1 MIYSILTVLFSIF
14 VLNQSIE
21 YYEHNA
27 MPAKEPVVIGSPAF
41 ANGAFGQPMI
51 WDDTSPETIVFE
63 LTNKEALKLL
73 KGKLRQKQWDKI
85 QQTPFARF
93 TDAWSN
99 PPVKGHFLL
108 ADVER
113 NEVHYRYA
121 PVIPFHVFLFKEYGV
136 LTLQVVDA
144 GGTIRKD
151 AKVRVGSKA
160 VYYDE
165 DSQTYTDDNWS
176 QKEQHILTVEVDKFR
191 AVFDLR
197 KHLVPPWYKM
207 IMGGKMHR
215 SFIVT

>member
-1 MIYSILTVLFSIF
+1 MNTMLCQLKSLLLLGVL
-14 VLNQSIE
+14 L
-21 YYEHNA
+21 
-27 MPAKEPVVIGSPAF
+27 F

-113 NEVHYRYA
+113 NEVHYLKKQTDA
-121 PVIPFHVFLFKEYGV
+121 PENSLKYP
-136 LTLQVVDA
+136 TLSHSFV
-144 GGTIRKD
+144 
-151 AKVRVGSKA
+151 
-160 VYYDE
+160 
-165 DSQTYTDDNWS
+165 
-176 QKEQHILTVEVDKFR
+176 
-191 AVFDLR
+191 
-197 KHLVPPWYKM
+197 LVPM
-207 IMGGKMHR
+207 MAAH
-215 SFIVT
+215 

>member
-1 MIYSILTVLFSIF
+1 MLCQLKSLLLLGVL
-14 VLNQSIE
+14 L
-21 YYEHNA
+21 
-27 MPAKEPVVIGSPAF
+27 F

-93 TDAWSN
+93 TDTWSN

-121 PVIPFHVFLFKEYGV
+121 PVIPFHVSFS
-136 LTLQVVDA
+136 
-144 GGTIRKD
+144 R
-151 AKVRVGSKA
+151 SM
-160 VYYDE
+160 VYSPCRWLMPGE
-165 DSQTYTDDNWS
+165 LS
-176 QKEQHILTVEVDKFR
+176 
-191 AVFDLR
+191 
-197 KHLVPPWYKM
+197 
-207 IMGGKMHR
+207 GKMPKCG
-215 SFIVT
+215 

>member
-1 MIYSILTVLFSIF
+1 MLCQLKSLLLLGVL
-14 VLNQSIE
+14 L
-21 YYEHNA
+21 
-27 MPAKEPVVIGSPAF
+27 F
-41 ANGAFGQPMI
+41 ANGAFGQPML
-51 WDDTSPETIVFE
+51 WDDASSETIVFE

-73 KGKLRQKQWDKI
+73 KGKLRQKQWKKI

-93 TDAWSN
+93 TETWNN

-144 GGTIRKD
+144 GETIRKD
-151 AKVRVGSKA
+151 AKVRVGSKV

-165 DSQTYTDDNWS
+165 DSQTHQNYST
-176 QKEQHILTVEVDKFR
+176 HILSPSR
-191 AVFDLR
+191 
-197 KHLVPPWYKM
+197 
-207 IMGGKMHR
+207 
-215 SFIVT
+215 

>member
-1 MIYSILTVLFSIF
+1 MNTMLCQLKSLLLLGVL
-14 VLNQSIE
+14 L
-21 YYEHNA
+21 
-27 MPAKEPVVIGSPAF
+27 F

-93 TDAWSN
+93 TDTWSN

-151 AKVRVGSKA
+151 AEVRVGSKA

-176 QKEQHILTVEVDKFR
+176 QKEQHILTVEEEESDR
-191 AVFDLR
+191 R
-197 KHLVPPWYKM
+197 
-207 IMGGKMHR
+207 
-215 SFIVT
+215 

>member
-1 MIYSILTVLFSIF
+1 MNTMLCQLKSLLLLGVL
-14 VLNQSIE
+14 L
-21 YYEHNA
+21 
-27 MPAKEPVVIGSPAF
+27 F

-121 PVIPFHVFLFKEYGV
+121 PVIPFHVFLF
-136 LTLQVVDA
+136 
-144 GGTIRKD
+144 
-151 AKVRVGSKA
+151 
-160 VYYDE
+160 
-165 DSQTYTDDNWS
+165 
-176 QKEQHILTVEVDKFR
+176 
-191 AVFDLR
+191 
-197 KHLVPPWYKM
+197 
-207 IMGGKMHR
+207 
-215 SFIVT
+215 

>member
-1 MIYSILTVLFSIF
+1 MNTMLCQLKSLLLLGVL
-14 VLNQSIE
+14 L
-21 YYEHNA
+21 
-27 MPAKEPVVIGSPAF
+27 F

-197 KHLVPPWYKM
+197 KHLVPPWYKNDYGRQDAPEFYSYL
-207 IMGGKMHR
+207 I
-215 SFIVT
+215 

>member
-1 MIYSILTVLFSIF
+1 MGVL
-14 VLNQSIE
+14 L
-21 YYEHNA
+21 
-27 MPAKEPVVIGSPAF
+27 F

-93 TDAWSN
+93 TDTWSN

-121 PVIPFHVFLFKEYGV
+121 PVIPFHVSFS
-136 LTLQVVDA
+136 
-144 GGTIRKD
+144 R
-151 AKVRVGSKA
+151 SM
-160 VYYDE
+160 VYSPCRWLMPGE
-165 DSQTYTDDNWS
+165 LS
-176 QKEQHILTVEVDKFR
+176 
-191 AVFDLR
+191 
-197 KHLVPPWYKM
+197 
-207 IMGGKMHR
+207 GKMPKCG
-215 SFIVT
+215 